1 MENDDQSLIAKIVAA
16 LIALV
21 CGGAAIVGYVVYE
34 RRTAPLRPPVVPG
47 SVAPAVPTKAPPPE
61 TDSPGAPSPTTQ
73 GSISVPGG

>member
-1 MENDDQSLIAKIVAA
+1 MENDDQSLIAKVVAA

-21 CGGAAIVGYVVYE
+21 CGGAAVAGYVVYE
-34 RRTAPLRPPVVPG
+34 RRTAPIRPPIVPG

-61 TDSPGAPSPTTQ
+61 TGGPVAPSPTTK